1 MSRFAAGSLDR
12 ARARQMEC
20 RKKTRFKP
28 ANEPVEAGFSL
39 RILLF
44 VLIMTSLTE
53 KNCYERAWFYTQKR
67 MYRFMSLAFISGS
80 IVLYA
85 SYLCLS
91 LIYCL
96 THVECFR
103 FFMATN
109 IDFVWR
115 RFEASLQLAFDLLS
129 TCLRHAHASLRPG
142 LQPGLQLARIME
154 FGLHCHVMAGCI
166 IDEWND
172 VTVNRCAGV
181 SRAG

>member
-1 MSRFAAGSLDR
+1 MGH
-12 ARARQMEC
+12 
-20 RKKTRFKP
+20 
-28 ANEPVEAGFSL
+28 
-39 RILLF
+39 RIHRRPSWNYCTYQ
-44 VLIMTSLTE
+44 LI
-53 KNCYERAWFYTQKR
+53 
-67 MYRFMSLAFISGS
+67 SLAFISGS

-103 FFMATN
+103 FFMAAN

-115 RFEASLQLAFDLLS
+115 MFEASLQLAFDMLS

-154 FGLHCHVMAGCI
+154 CGLYCLPKRI
-166 IDEWND
+166 IKISPNLSKLQLAKVGAFFE
-172 VTVNRCAGV
+172 TQRITPVNSNAV
-181 SRAG
+181 YWDS